1 MQRAP
6 GAPGAAGEA
15 YPALSYLA
23 NQLTS
28 TFWAPTIYQALSV
41 LSEADVVL
49 PTKGLRGEHII
60 GRTCSNTFLKEALKT
75 LYIRHL
81 WQTPGMPRVEVR
93 VRVWN

>member
-1 MQRAP
+1 M
-6 GAPGAAGEA
+6 
-15 YPALSYLA
+15 SYLA

-41 LSEADVVL
+41 LREADVVL
-49 PTKGLRGEHII
+49 PTEGLRGEHII
-60 GRTCSNTFLKEALKT
+60 GRTWSNTSLKEALKM

-81 WQTPGMPRVEVR
+81 WQTPGLPRVKIR